1 MNGNLWILQH
11 SWELSLYELLLATP
25 FTLARPAERQA
36 GRLFMPLTKWPRG
49 LLEISLVVF
58 YLFICFPTV
67 STNKQYR
74 NNYFILSPTCSHFS
88 IFPLFFLGT
97 CRVCLSGTGRE
108 AYIDLRPYGLMA
120 RSDSSVWASQIGRL
134 AIGHTHTWQ
143 MGSVLRFAVTHKF
156 DWTGGSLWLWQFVW
170 KRND

>member
-1 MNGNLWILQH
+1 MSF
-11 SWELSLYELLLATP
+11 SWPLRLHLPGL
-25 FTLARPAERQA
+25 RN
-36 GRLFMPLTKWPRG
+36 GRLAGCSCHWRNG
-49 LLEISLVVF
+49 LVAFSR
-58 YLFICFPTV
+58 FPW
-67 STNKQYR
+67 S
-74 NNYFILSPTCSHFS
+74 FS
-88 IFPLFFLGT
+88 ICLFVFLQCRRINSIETIISFCRLHVHTSLFFLFFLGT

-156 DWTGGSLWLWQFVW
+156 DWTGGSSWLWKFVW